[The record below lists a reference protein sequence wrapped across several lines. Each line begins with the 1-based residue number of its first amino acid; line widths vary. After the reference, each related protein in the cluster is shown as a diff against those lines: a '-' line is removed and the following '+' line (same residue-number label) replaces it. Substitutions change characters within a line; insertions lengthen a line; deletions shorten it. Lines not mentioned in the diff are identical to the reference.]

1 MFHLYGFT
9 TQNTLKTLYVLEEV
23 GIDYEF
29 HLVNLGAGEQR
40 SDDFRRMNPVS
51 KVPVLAHDDEYLF
64 ESGAICR
71 YVANVSESPLY
82 PADPLQRA
90 RVDQWMDFMSC
101 HLGRWMTKMYFEK
114 MIKPKFDLGPLD
126 EEGIAEALDFARQQL
141 GVIDNHLDGT
151 DWLANDRLSIADI
164 FAYAYIEQYRDIDLS
179 LDDYPNVAAWVARLD
194 ARPGI
199 AKGRAR
205 VQR

>member
-23 GIDYEF
+23 GTDYEF
-29 HLVNLGAGEQR
+29 HLVNLAGGEQR
-40 SDDFRRMNPVS
+40 SEAFRKMNPVG

-71 YVANVSESPLY
+71 YVASVSGSPLY
-82 PADPLQRA
+82 PRDPLERA

-114 MIKPKFDLGPLD
+114 VIKPKFDLGPLD
-126 EEGIAEALDFARQQL
+126 EEGIAEALEFARQQL
-141 GVIDNHLDGT
+141 GILNNHLDGT

-164 FAYAYIEQYRDIDLS
+164 FAYAYVEQYRDIDLS
-179 LDDYPNVAAWVARLD
+179 LDEFPNVAAWVGRLD

-199 AKGRAR
+199 AKGRSK
-205 VQR
+205 VQQ